1 DIWHLSKYPIKRPPV
16 EGLKIMPFFILYSLD
31 NHHLH
36 LSFPDYP
43 LAFFNC
49 LKITSIVYQVSETA
63 RVLHQGL
70 PFSFPSIR
78 L

>member
-1 DIWHLSKYPIKRPPV
+1 
-16 EGLKIMPFFILYSLD
+16 MPFFILYSLD

-43 LAFFNC
+43 LAFLNC

-63 RVLHQGL
+63 QKRCSDTLYDKD
-70 PFSFPSIR
+70 
-78 L
+78 